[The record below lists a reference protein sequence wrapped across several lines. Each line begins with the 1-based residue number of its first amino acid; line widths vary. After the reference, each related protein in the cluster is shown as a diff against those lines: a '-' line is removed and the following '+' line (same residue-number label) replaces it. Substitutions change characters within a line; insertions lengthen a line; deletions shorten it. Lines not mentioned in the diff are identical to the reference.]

1 MTHEYFQKKNYV
13 SNFEKLRII
22 NTTSN
27 YVSETSPKIARKT
40 GKNHSFWENVFKN
53 TVVLWGEIV

>member
-53 TVVLWGEIV
+53 TVGL